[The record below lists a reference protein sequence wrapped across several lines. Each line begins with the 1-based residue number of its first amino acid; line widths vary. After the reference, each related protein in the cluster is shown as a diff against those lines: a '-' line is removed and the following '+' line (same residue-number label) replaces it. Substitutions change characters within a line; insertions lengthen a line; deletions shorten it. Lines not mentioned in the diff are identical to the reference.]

1 MRAICELLARPEVR
15 LLTITGTGGVG
26 KTRLAL
32 EVARMLCA
40 DFADGACFVP
50 LAPVSDPAR
59 VIAAIAQ
66 ALGLWEVADLSPE
79 EQVHAALRER
89 HLLLLLDN
97 FEQVVQG
104 APQLAS
110 LLASC
115 PRLRLLV
122 TSRAAL
128 HLSGEHEFPVSPLTV
143 PDLTR
148 QLSPEMLMQEASVR
162 LFVLRTQAIQPAF
175 DVTPANARAIAEV
188 CVHLD
193 GLPLAIEL
201 AAARSKLLPPQAL
214 LKRLSHRL
222 DVLTGGAQDLPAR
235 QQTLRNTLQWSYD
248 LLTEQEQRLFRWL
261 SIFVGGCTLEAA
273 EAVCQASG
281 EQASSVLEGIASLL
295 DKSLVQQTEREGE
308 ALRLVMLETIR
319 EFGLECLQK
328 QGELDAAR
336 RAHARYYVAF
346 AEQAEPLIRGPEQ
359 PLWLD
364 RLERDLDNLRAI
376 LQAGTPGG
384 EEEVELALRLAGAL
398 LGFWVGRGHLR
409 EGRGFL
415 QGHLARAG
423 ASAAAVRLKALITV
437 GVLIWGHSSLDA
449 RGLEP
454 IADEALALARQQG
467 DQIRLAIAMILRGV
481 AMTLE
486 KRDYVTAQVCLEEAL
501 TEARASGDPYAINW
515 AFRALGIL
523 ALFQQDARRAVAL
536 FEQDL
541 ALCRAIGNNVNKF
554 GALSLL
560 ARAELRQGH
569 VARAQ
574 TLLEEG
580 LSTLREMGNPWWI
593 ALILGLLG
601 QGAFQ
606 QGELSQA
613 EAFLTDSARL
623 AHEVGDRRIVAQSR
637 LLLAGLA
644 AVQGDDTVARQR
656 YAEGL
661 STALDIEHTGFIASG
676 LKGLGC
682 VAAAQGLSGWAA
694 VLWGAAEPLR
704 ESHSVAIP
712 RDLYERMVA
721 LARTQLGEPAFE
733 EAKAKGRTMAPAQ
746 ALTSPEA
753 FAPQATPRVPPAQAV
768 LGSSPAAPASHP
780 SSPAGLTAREV
791 EVLRLLA
798 QGKTDAQIAEQLVIS
813 PRTVNW
819 HLTTIYSKLGVSS
832 RSAATRYALDHAL
845 L

>member
-1 MRAICELLARPEVR
+1 
-15 LLTITGTGGVG
+15 
-26 KTRLAL
+26 
-32 EVARMLCA
+32 
-40 DFADGACFVP
+40 
-50 LAPVSDPAR
+50 
-59 VIAAIAQ
+59 
-66 ALGLWEVADLSPE
+66 
-79 EQVHAALRER
+79 
-89 HLLLLLDN
+89 
-97 FEQVVQG
+97 
-104 APQLAS
+104 
-110 LLASC
+110 
-115 PRLRLLV
+115 
-122 TSRAAL
+122 
-128 HLSGEHEFPVSPLTV
+128 
-143 PDLTR
+143 
-148 QLSPEMLMQEASVR
+148 
-162 LFVLRTQAIQPAF
+162 
-175 DVTPANARAIAEV
+175 
-188 CVHLD
+188 
-193 GLPLAIEL
+193 
-201 AAARSKLLPPQAL
+201 
-214 LKRLSHRL
+214 
-222 DVLTGGAQDLPAR
+222 
-235 QQTLRNTLQWSYD
+235 
-248 LLTEQEQRLFRWL
+248 
-261 SIFVGGCTLEAA
+261 
-273 EAVCQASG
+273 VCQAG
-281 EQASSVLEGIASLL
+281 DKQTSSVLEGVASLL
-295 DKSLVQQTEREGE
+295 DKSLVQQTEREGD
-308 ALRLVMLETIR
+308 APRLVMLETIR

-346 AEQAEPLIRGPEQ
+346 AEQAEPLIQGPEQ
-359 PLWLD
+359 PLWLV
-364 RLERDLDNLRAI
+364 RLERDLDNLRTI

-384 EEEVELALRLAGAL
+384 KEELELSLRLASAL
-398 LGFWVGRGHLR
+398 GTFWTGRGHLR

-415 QGHLARAG
+415 QGHLARSE
-423 ASAAAVRLKALITV
+423 ASAAPVRLKALIAV

-569 VARAQ
+569 AARAQ

-613 EAFLTDSARL
+613 EAFLTESARL

-661 STALDIEHTGFIASG
+661 STALDIEHMGFIASG

-721 LARTQLGEPAFE
+721 LARTQLGEPAFD
-733 EAKAKGRTMAPAQ
+733 EARAKGRTMTPTQ
-746 ALTSPEA
+746 ALASQEA
-753 FAPQATPRVPPAQAV
+753 FASQIPRQVQAALGATPTVPTR
-768 LGSSPAAPASHP
+768 HP
-780 SSPAGLTAREV
+780 SSPAGLTPREV
-791 EVLRLLA
+791 EVLRLVA
-798 QGKTDAQIAEQLVIS
+798 QGMTDAQIAEQLVIS
-813 PRTVNW
+813 PRTVNF
-819 HLTTIYSKLGVSS
+819 HLTSIYSKLQVSS
-832 RSAATRYALDHAL
+832 RTAATRYAMEQGLV
-845 L
+845 